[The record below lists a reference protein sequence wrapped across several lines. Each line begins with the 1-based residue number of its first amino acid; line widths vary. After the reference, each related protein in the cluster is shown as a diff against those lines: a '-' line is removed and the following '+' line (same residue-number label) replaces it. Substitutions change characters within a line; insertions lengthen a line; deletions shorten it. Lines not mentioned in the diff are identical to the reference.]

1 MPSQEMSKPAQ
12 SGQGADIDIAAALYE
27 RSGAAAYDV
36 SAEQFAA
43 ILDEILGKYL
53 FQSSAQSS
61 AQNSAQNSA
70 ANSIHLSA
78 EQTGAFCAALRL
90 EELALARACAAG
102 NERAWQDFIGRY
114 RQKLHSM
121 ALHITRDGAH
131 AAELADSLFA
141 DLYGVNAR
149 DGVRRSKLVFY
160 TGRGSLEGWLRTV
173 MAQEFINRYRKQKRT
188 VSLEEQTEEGVQ
200 FAAPVSDPTRTS
212 DRASDQR
219 LEAATDEALAELS
232 SEDRFTLA
240 SYYLDGRTLSE
251 IARTLGLH
259 ESSVSRRLD
268 RLATGLRKRILAG
281 LRMQGLS
288 HAQATEALATDARD
302 IQLNLRS
309 RLTQDSGAKPFPGR
323 KVPAQDAGDGST
335 D

>member
-1 MPSQEMSKPAQ
+1 MPKPAQ
-12 SGQGADIDIAAALYE
+12 SGQQANVAAALYE
-27 RSGAAAYDV
+27 RSGAAAYGV
-36 SAEQFAA
+36 SVEQFAA
-43 ILDEILGKYL
+43 ILDEILRKY
-53 FQSSAQSS
+53 FS
-61 AQNSAQNSA
+61 QNSAHDSDPNSA
-70 ANSIHLSA
+70 RASA
-78 EQTGAFCAALRL
+78 EQKADFCAGLRL

-102 NERAWQDFIGRY
+102 NERAWQDFIARY
-114 RQKLHSM
+114 RQKLHGM
-121 ALHITRDGAH
+121 ALHITRDVAH

-141 DLYGVNAR
+141 DLYGVNTR
-149 DGVRRSKLVFY
+149 DGIRRSKLVFY

-200 FAAPVSDPTRTS
+200 FRAAVQEPAY
-212 DRASDQR
+212 ASDQR

-240 SYYLDGRTLSE
+240 SYYLDGRTLAE

-281 LRMQGLS
+281 LRMQGMS
-288 HAQATEALATDARD
+288 HAQATEALETDVRD
-302 IQLNLRS
+302 IGLNLRS
-309 RLTQDSGAKPFPGR
+309 RLTQDSGAKTFPEG
-323 KVPAQDAGDGST
+323 KVPAQDAGKGSNE
-335 D
+335 

>member
-1 MPSQEMSKPAQ
+1 MPSQEMPKPAQ

-43 ILDEILGKYL
+43 ILDEILRKYL
-53 FQSSAQSS
+53 FQ
-61 AQNSAQNSA
+61 NSAQDSA
-70 ANSIHLSA
+70 ANSSHISA
-78 EQTGAFCAALRL
+78 EQKAAFCAALRL

-102 NERAWQDFIGRY
+102 NERAWQDFINRY

-200 FAAPVSDPTRTS
+200 FVAAAEPA
-212 DRASDQR
+212 RASAGGLIGWQ
-219 LEAATDEALAELS
+219 
-232 SEDRFTLA
+232 
-240 SYYLDGRTLSE
+240 
-251 IARTLGLH
+251 LG
-259 ESSVSRRLD
+259 SVS
-268 RLATGLRKRILAG
+268 A
-281 LRMQGLS
+281 
-288 HAQATEALATDARD
+288 
-302 IQLNLRS
+302 
-309 RLTQDSGAKPFPGR
+309 F
-323 KVPAQDAGDGST
+323 
-335 D
+335 

>member
-1 MPSQEMSKPAQ
+1 MPKSAQ

-43 ILDEILGKYL
+43 ILDEILRKYL
-53 FQSSAQSS
+53 F
-61 AQNSAQNSA
+61 QNSAQNSA
-70 ANSIHLSA
+70 ANSSHISA
-78 EQTGAFCAALRL
+78 EQKAAFCAALRL
-90 EELALARACAAG
+90 EELALARACATG
-102 NERAWQDFIGRY
+102 NERAWQDFINRY

-149 DGVRRSKLVFY
+149 DGARRSKLVFY

-200 FAAPVSDPTRTS
+200 FVAAAEPARASDHI
-212 DRASDQR
+212 SDQR
-219 LEAATDEALAELS
+219 LESATDEALAELS

-240 SYYLDGRTLSE
+240 SYYLDGRTLAE

-281 LRMQGLS
+281 LRMQGMS
-288 HAQATEALATDARD
+288 HA
-302 IQLNLRS
+302 RS
-309 RLTQDSGAKPFPGR
+309 EEHTSE
-323 KVPAQDAGDGST
+323 
-335 D
+335 

>member
-1 MPSQEMSKPAQ
+1 MTKPAQ
-12 SGQGADIDIAAALYE
+12 SVLATGSAASLYE
-27 RSGAAAYDV
+27 RSGAAAYAMDI
-36 SAEQFAA
+36 EQFVL
-43 ILDEILGKYL
+43 ILDEIVRKYVL
-53 FQSSAQSS
+53 RDPSTEHAS
-61 AQNSAQNSA
+61 
-70 ANSIHLSA
+70 
-78 EQTGAFCAALRL
+78 EFCAGLRL

-102 NERAWQDFIGRY
+102 NEQAWQDFIDRY
-114 RQKLHSM
+114 RQKLHNM
-121 ALHITRDGAH
+121 ALHITRDGAT

-200 FAAPVSDPTRTS
+200 FAAAIPEP
-212 DRASDQR
+212 ACAPDQR
-219 LEAATDEALAELS
+219 LETATDEALAELS

-240 SYYLDGRTLSE
+240 SYFLDGRTLAE

-268 RLATGLRKRILAG
+268 RLSTGLRKRILAG
-281 LRMQGLS
+281 LRAQGMS
-288 HAQATEALATDARD
+288 HAQAAEALETDVRD
-302 IQLNLRS
+302 LRLNLRS
-309 RLTQDSGAKPFPGR
+309 RLTQDSGTKAFPGG
-323 KVPAQDAGDGST
+323 KVSAPDPGEGPGD
-335 D
+335 

>member
-1 MPSQEMSKPAQ
+1 MPKPAQ

-43 ILDEILGKYL
+43 ILDEILRKYL
-53 FQSSAQSS
+53 LQSSAQSS

-70 ANSIHLSA
+70 ANSSHVSA
-78 EQTGAFCAALRL
+78 EQKGAFCAALRL
-90 EELALARACAAG
+90 EELALAHACAAG
-102 NERAWQDFIGRY
+102 NERAWQDFINRY

-200 FAAPVSDPTRTS
+200 FAAAVPDPASTSDRTS
-212 DRASDQR
+212 DRASGQR

-240 SYYLDGRTLSE
+240 SYYLDGRTLAE

-281 LRMQGLS
+281 LRGRGMS
-288 HAQATEALATDARD
+288 HAQAAEA
-302 IQLNLRS
+302 
-309 RLTQDSGAKPFPGR
+309 F
-323 KVPAQDAGDGST
+323 
-335 D
+335 

>member
-1 MPSQEMSKPAQ
+1 MPKPAQ
-12 SGQGADIDIAAALYE
+12 SGQGADIDISAALYE

-43 ILDEILGKYL
+43 ILDEILRKYL
-53 FQSSAQSS
+53 F
-61 AQNSAQNSA
+61 QNSAQNSA
-70 ANSIHLSA
+70 ANSSHISA
-78 EQTGAFCAALRL
+78 EQKAAFCAALRL
-90 EELALARACAAG
+90 EELALARACATG
-102 NERAWQDFIGRY
+102 NERAWQDFINRY

-149 DGVRRSKLVFY
+149 DGARRSKLVFY

-200 FAAPVSDPTRTS
+200 FVAAAEPARASDYI
-212 DRASDQR
+212 SDQR
-219 LEAATDEALAELS
+219 LESATDEALAELS

-240 SYYLDGRTLSE
+240 SYYLDGRTLAE

-268 RLATGLRKRILAG
+268 RLATALRKRILAG
-281 LRMQGLS
+281 LRMQGMS
-288 HAQATEALATDARD
+288 HAQATEALETDVRD
-302 IQLNLRS
+302 LQLNLRS

-323 KVPAQDAGDGST
+323 KVPAQDAGDGSA

>member
-1 MPSQEMSKPAQ
+1 MPKPAQ
-12 SGQGADIDIAAALYE
+12 SGHHADIAAALYE
-27 RSGAAAYDV
+27 RSGAAAYGV
-36 SAEQFAA
+36 SVEQFAA
-43 ILDEILGKYL
+43 ILDEILRKY
-53 FQSSAQSS
+53 FS
-61 AQNSAQNSA
+61 QNSAHDSDPNSA
-70 ANSIHLSA
+70 RASA
-78 EQTGAFCAALRL
+78 EQKADFCAGLRL

-102 NERAWQDFIGRY
+102 NERAWQDFIARY
-114 RQKLHSM
+114 RQKLHGM
-121 ALHITRDGAH
+121 ALHITRDVAH

-141 DLYGVNAR
+141 DLYGVNTR
-149 DGVRRSKLVFY
+149 DGIRRSKLVFY

-200 FAAPVSDPTRTS
+200 FRAAVQEPAY
-212 DRASDQR
+212 ASDQR

-240 SYYLDGRTLSE
+240 SYYLDGRTLAE

-281 LRMQGLS
+281 LRMQGMS
-288 HAQATEALATDARD
+288 HAQATEALETDVRD
-302 IQLNLRS
+302 IGLNLRS
-309 RLTQDSGAKPFPGR
+309 RLTQDSGAKTFPEG
-323 KVPAQDAGDGST
+323 KVPAQDAGKGSNE
-335 D
+335 